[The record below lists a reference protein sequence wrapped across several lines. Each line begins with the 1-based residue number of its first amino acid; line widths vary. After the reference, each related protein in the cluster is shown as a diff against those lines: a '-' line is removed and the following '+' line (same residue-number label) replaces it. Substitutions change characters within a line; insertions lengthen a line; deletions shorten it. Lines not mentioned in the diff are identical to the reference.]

1 MQHLGRI
8 LILMKINAIK
18 KELDGI
24 LPGLAASVVTSLIS
38 QFLAGFLPTLGAALI
53 AILLGMLLGNT
64 LLNRPGLSQGTKF
77 SEKRLLE
84 YAIVLNGL
92 ILDFQVLKSAGLKG
106 FVFIILQMSLTI
118 FVTYNLGK
126 YFGFG
131 KRFSLLMGAGNAV
144 CGSSAIG
151 TVSPIVKA
159 DNKDKGISIT
169 IVNLTGT
176 ALMVLLPV
184 LGAVLYGSD
193 TLRTSALI
201 GGTVQSVGQV
211 VAAAKLVNDDVVTLA
226 TVFKLMRVLLIIG
239 VAVLYGRMNMNEGES
254 LFTRKKRAGMDDRS
268 VTRAGASSSPAAVSY
283 GVPWFLT
290 GFVVFFLIRSFIG
303 VPDSVLIG
311 SKAISTQF
319 EVAALAA
326 IGMRVKFADIIK
338 EGPKAM
344 LYGLTVG
351 AAQVVMAV
359 VLIRVFFG

>member
-1 MQHLGRI
+1 
-8 LILMKINAIK
+8 MKINAIK

-24 LPGLAASVVTSLIS
+24 LPGLAVSILIS
-38 QFLAGFLPTLGAALI
+38 LVSQYLARFLPTLGAALI

-106 FVFIILQMSLTI
+106 FVFIILQMFLTI

-151 TVSPIVKA
+151 TVSPIVQA
-159 DNKDKGISIT
+159 DNKEKGISIT

-254 LFTRKKRAGMDDRS
+254 LFTRKKRAEIAAS
-268 VTRAGASSSPAAVSY
+268 EESGASATPAAVSY

-303 VPDSVLIG
+303 VPDSVLVA

-351 AAQVVMAV
+351 AVQVVMAV
-359 VLIRVFFG
+359 ALIRVFFG

>member
-1 MQHLGRI
+1 
-8 LILMKINAIK
+8 MKLNAIK
-18 KELDGI
+18 KELDGA
-24 LPGLAASVVTSLIS
+24 LPGLAASILIS
-38 QFLAGFLPTLGAALI
+38 VVSQWLARLLPTLGAALI

-64 LLNRPGLSQGTKF
+64 LLNRPELGQGTKF

-92 ILDFQVLKSAGLKG
+92 ILDFQVLKSASLKG
-106 FVFIILQMSLTI
+106 FVFIILQMALTI
-118 FVTYNLGK
+118 FVTYRLGK
-126 YFGFG
+126 VFGFG

-151 TVSPIVKA
+151 TVAPIVQA

-176 ALMVLLPV
+176 ALMILLPV

-211 VAAAKLVNDDVVTLA
+211 VAAAKLVNDEVVTLA

-239 VAVLYGRMNMNEGES
+239 VAVLYGRMNMDEGES
-254 LFTRKKRAGMDDRS
+254 LFTRKKRAGYAADP
-268 VTRAGASSSPAAVSY
+268 VIGAEASASPAAVSY

-303 VPDSVLIG
+303 VPDSVLIA

-326 IGMRVKFADIIK
+326 IGMPVKFADIIK

-351 AAQVVMAV
+351 AVQVVMAIA
-359 VLIRVFFG
+359 LIQVFFG

>member
-1 MQHLGRI
+1 
-8 LILMKINAIK
+8 MKINALK
-18 KELDGI
+18 KELDGV
-24 LPGLAASVVTSLIS
+24 LPGLAASIAISLVS
-38 QFLAGFLPTLGAALI
+38 QFFARFLPTLGAALI

-64 LLNRPGLSQGTKF
+64 VLNRPELGSGTKF

-92 ILDFQVLKSAGLKG
+92 ILDFQVLKSAGIKG
-106 FVFIILQMSLTI
+106 FVFILLQMGLTI
-118 FVTYNLGK
+118 FVTYRLGK
-126 YFGFG
+126 VFGFG

-151 TVSPIVKA
+151 TVSPIVQA
-159 DNKDKGISIT
+159 DNKEKGISIT

-254 LFTRKKRAGMDDRS
+254 LFTRKKRAEITAS
-268 VTRAGASSSPAAVSY
+268 EESGASATPAAVSY

-303 VPDSVLIG
+303 VPDSALIA

>member
-1 MQHLGRI
+1 
-8 LILMKINAIK
+8 MKINAIK

-24 LPGLAASVVTSLIS
+24 LPGLAVSILISLVS

-53 AILLGMLLGNT
+53 AIMLGMLLGNT
-64 LLNRPGLSQGTKF
+64 LLNRSELEKGTKF

-84 YAIVLNGL
+84 YAIGLNGL
-92 ILDFQVLKSAGLKG
+92 ILDFQVLKLSGLKG
-106 FVFIILQMSLTI
+106 FVFIMLQMSLTI

-131 KRFSLLMGAGNAV
+131 KRFALLMGAGNAV

-151 TVSPIVKA
+151 TVSPIVQA
-159 DNKDKGISIT
+159 DNKEKGISIT

-176 ALMVLLPV
+176 ALMILLPV
-184 LGAVLYGSD
+184 LGAILYGSD

-254 LFTRKKRAGMDDRS
+254 LFTRKKRAEITAS
-268 VTRAGASSSPAAVSY
+268 EESGASATPAAVSY

-303 VPDSVLIG
+303 VPDSVLAA

-351 AAQVVMAV
+351 AVQVVMAV
-359 VLIRVFFG
+359 ALIRVFFG

>member
-1 MQHLGRI
+1 
-8 LILMKINAIK
+8 MKINAIK
-18 KELDGI
+18 KELDGV
-24 LPGLAASVVTSLIS
+24 LPGLAASIAISLVS
-38 QFLAGFLPTLGAALI
+38 QFFARFLPTLGAALI

-64 LLNRPGLSQGTKF
+64 VLNRPELGSGTKF

-92 ILDFQVLKSAGLKG
+92 ILDFQVLKSAGIKG
-106 FVFIILQMSLTI
+106 FVFILLQMGLTI
-118 FVTYNLGK
+118 FVTYRLGK
-126 YFGFG
+126 VFGFG

-144 CGSSAIG
+144 CGSTAIG
-151 TVSPIVKA
+151 TVSPIVQA
-159 DNKDKGISIT
+159 DNKEKGISIT

-254 LFTRKKRAGMDDRS
+254 LFTRKKRAEITAS
-268 VTRAGASSSPAAVSY
+268 EESGASATPAAVSY

-303 VPDSVLIG
+303 VPDSALIA

-351 AAQVVMAV
+351 AVQVVMAV
-359 VLIRVFFG
+359 VLIHVFFG

>member
-8 LILMKINAIK
+8 LILMKINALK
-18 KELDGI
+18 KELDGV
-24 LPGLAASVVTSLIS
+24 LPGLAASIAISLVS
-38 QFLAGFLPTLGAALI
+38 QFFARFLPTLGAALI

-64 LLNRPGLSQGTKF
+64 VLNRPELGSGTKF

-92 ILDFQVLKSAGLKG
+92 ILDFQVLKSAGIKG
-106 FVFIILQMSLTI
+106 FVFILLQMGLTI
-118 FVTYNLGK
+118 FVTYRLGK
-126 YFGFG
+126 VFGFG

-144 CGSSAIG
+144 CGSSAVG
-151 TVSPIVKA
+151 TVSPIVQA
-159 DNKDKGISIT
+159 DNKEKGISIT

-211 VAAAKLVNDDVVTLA
+211 VAAAKLVNDEVVTLA

-254 LFTRKKRAGMDDRS
+254 LFTRKKRAEITAS
-268 VTRAGASSSPAAVSY
+268 EESGASTTPAAVSY

-303 VPDSVLIG
+303 VPDSALIA

>member
-1 MQHLGRI
+1 
-8 LILMKINAIK
+8 MKINALK
-18 KELDGI
+18 KELDGV
-24 LPGLAASVVTSLIS
+24 LPGLAVSILISLAS
-38 QFLAGFLPTLGAALI
+38 QFLARFLPTLGAALI

-64 LLNRPGLSQGTKF
+64 LLNRPELSQGTKF

-106 FVFIILQMSLTI
+106 FVFITLQMSLTI

-151 TVSPIVKA
+151 TVSPIVQA
-159 DNKDKGISIT
+159 DNKEKGISIT

-176 ALMVLLPV
+176 VLMIALPL
-184 LGAVLYGSD
+184 LGAFLYGSD

-211 VAAAKLVNDDVVTLA
+211 VAAAKLVNDEVVTLA
-226 TVFKLMRVLLIIG
+226 TVFKLMRVLLIIV

-254 LFTRKKRAGMDDRS
+254 LFTRKKRAVADEGS
-268 VTRAGASSSPAAVSY
+268 PASPAAVSY

-303 VPDSVLIG
+303 VPEGALVA

-351 AAQVVMAV
+351 AVQVVMAIA
-359 VLIRVFFG
+359 LIRVFFG

>member
-1 MQHLGRI
+1 
-8 LILMKINAIK
+8 MKINALK
-18 KELDGI
+18 KELDGV
-24 LPGLAASVVTSLIS
+24 LPGLAASIAISLVS
-38 QFLAGFLPTLGAALI
+38 QFFARFLPTLGAALI

-64 LLNRPGLSQGTKF
+64 VLNRPELGSGTKF

-92 ILDFQVLKSAGLKG
+92 ILDFQVLKSAGIKG
-106 FVFIILQMSLTI
+106 FVFILLQMGLTI
-118 FVTYNLGK
+118 FVTYRLGK
-126 YFGFG
+126 VFGFG

-151 TVSPIVKA
+151 TVSPIVQA
-159 DNKDKGISIT
+159 DNKEKGISIT

-211 VAAAKLVNDDVVTLA
+211 VAAAKLVNDEVVTLA

-239 VAVLYGRMNMNEGES
+239 VAVFYGRMNMNEGES
-254 LFTRKKRAGMDDRS
+254 LFTRKKGAEVVAGEA
-268 VTRAGASSSPAAVSY
+268 AGASASPAAVSY

-303 VPDSVLIG
+303 VPDGVLVA
-311 SKAISTQF
+311 SKTISTQF

-351 AAQVVMAV
+351 AVQVGMAV
-359 VLIRVFFG
+359 ALIRVFFG

>member
-1 MQHLGRI
+1 
-8 LILMKINAIK
+8 MKINALK
-18 KELDGI
+18 KELDGV
-24 LPGLAASVVTSLIS
+24 LPGLAASIAISLVS
-38 QFLAGFLPTLGAALI
+38 QFFARFLPTLGAALI

-64 LLNRPGLSQGTKF
+64 VLNRPELGSGTKF

-92 ILDFQVLKSAGLKG
+92 ILDFQVLKSAGIKG
-106 FVFIILQMSLTI
+106 FVFILLQMGLTI
-118 FVTYNLGK
+118 FVTYRLGK
-126 YFGFG
+126 VFGFG

-151 TVSPIVKA
+151 TVSPIVQA
-159 DNKDKGISIT
+159 DNKEKGISIT

-176 ALMVLLPV
+176 ALMILLPV
-184 LGAVLYGSD
+184 LGAVFYASD

-211 VAAAKLVNDDVVTLA
+211 VAAAKLVNDEVVTLA

-254 LFTRKKRAGMDDRS
+254 LFTRKKRAGITAGEAADG
-268 VTRAGASSSPAAVSY
+268 AGASASPAAVSY

-303 VPDSVLIG
+303 VPDSALIA

-351 AAQVVMAV
+351 AVQVLMAV
-359 VLIRVFFG
+359 ALIRVFFG

>member
-1 MQHLGRI
+1 
-8 LILMKINAIK
+8 MKINAIK
-18 KELDGI
+18 KELDGV
-24 LPGLAASVVTSLIS
+24 LPGLAVSILISLIS
-38 QFLAGFLPTLGAALI
+38 QLLARFLPTLGAALI

-64 LLNRPGLSQGTKF
+64 LLNRPELGHGTKF

-106 FVFIILQMSLTI
+106 FVFIMLQMGLTI
-118 FVTYNLGK
+118 FVTYQLGK

-151 TVSPIVKA
+151 TVSPIVQA
-159 DNKDKGISIT
+159 DNKEKGISIT

-176 ALMVLLPV
+176 ALMILLPV
-184 LGAVLYGSD
+184 LGAILYGSD

-211 VAAAKLVNDDVVTLA
+211 VAAAKLVNDEVVTLA

-239 VAVLYGRMNMNEGES
+239 VAVLYGRMNMNVGES
-254 LFTRKKRAGMDDRS
+254 LFTSKKRAGSTAES
-268 VTRAGASSSPAAVSY
+268 VIGAEASASPAAVSY
-283 GVPWFLT
+283 SVPWFLT

-303 VPDSVLIG
+303 VPDGVLIA

-351 AAQVVMAV
+351 AVQVVMAV
-359 VLIRVFFG
+359 VLIQVFFG

>member
-1 MQHLGRI
+1 
-8 LILMKINAIK
+8 MKINVLK
-18 KELDGI
+18 KELDGV
-24 LPGLAASVVTSLIS
+24 LPGLAASIAISLVS
-38 QFLAGFLPTLGAALI
+38 QFFARFLPTLGAALI

-64 LLNRPGLSQGTKF
+64 VLNRPELGSGTKF

-92 ILDFQVLKSAGLKG
+92 ILDFQVLKSAGIKG
-106 FVFIILQMSLTI
+106 FVFILLQMGLTI
-118 FVTYNLGK
+118 FVTYRLGK
-126 YFGFG
+126 VFGFG

-151 TVSPIVKA
+151 TVSPIVQA
-159 DNKDKGISIT
+159 DNKEKGISIT

-239 VAVLYGRMNMNEGES
+239 VAVLYGRMNMNEGET
-254 LFTRKKRAGMDDRS
+254 LFTRKKRAESAADAS
-268 VTRAGASSSPAAVSY
+268 TAGTGAPASPATVSY

-303 VPDSVLIG
+303 VPDSALIA

-351 AAQVVMAV
+351 AVQVVMAV
-359 VLIRVFFG
+359 ALIRVFFG

>member
-1 MQHLGRI
+1 
-8 LILMKINAIK
+8 MKINTLK
-18 KELDGI
+18 KELDGV
-24 LPGLAASVVTSLIS
+24 LPGLAASIAISLVS
-38 QFLAGFLPTLGAALI
+38 QFFARFLPTLGAALI

-64 LLNRPGLSQGTKF
+64 VLNRPELGSGTKF

-92 ILDFQVLKSAGLKG
+92 ILDFQVLKSAGIKG
-106 FVFIILQMSLTI
+106 FVFILLQMGLTI
-118 FVTYNLGK
+118 FVTYRLGK
-126 YFGFG
+126 VFGFG

-151 TVSPIVKA
+151 TVSPIVQA
-159 DNKDKGISIT
+159 DNKEKGISIT

-254 LFTRKKRAGMDDRS
+254 LFTRKKRAEITAS
-268 VTRAGASSSPAAVSY
+268 EESGASTTPAAVSY

-303 VPDSVLIG
+303 VPDSALIA

>member
-1 MQHLGRI
+1 
-8 LILMKINAIK
+8 MKINALK
-18 KELDGI
+18 KELDGV
-24 LPGLAASVVTSLIS
+24 LPGLAASIAISLVS
-38 QFLAGFLPTLGAALI
+38 QFFARFLPTLGAALI

-64 LLNRPGLSQGTKF
+64 VLNRPELGSGTKF

-92 ILDFQVLKSAGLKG
+92 ILDFQVLKSAGIKG
-106 FVFIILQMSLTI
+106 FVFILLQMGLTI
-118 FVTYNLGK
+118 FVTYRLGK
-126 YFGFG
+126 VFGFG

-151 TVSPIVKA
+151 TVSPIVQA
-159 DNKDKGISIT
+159 DNKEKGISIT

-254 LFTRKKRAGMDDRS
+254 LFTRKKSAESAADASTAG
-268 VTRAGASSSPAAVSY
+268 TGAPASPAAVSY

-303 VPDSVLIG
+303 VPDSALAA

-351 AAQVVMAV
+351 AVQVVMAV

>member
-1 MQHLGRI
+1 
-8 LILMKINAIK
+8 MKINVLK
-18 KELDGI
+18 KELDGV
-24 LPGLAASVVTSLIS
+24 LPGLAASIAISLVS
-38 QFLAGFLPTLGAALI
+38 QFFARFLPTLGAALI

-64 LLNRPGLSQGTKF
+64 VLNRPELGSGTKF

-92 ILDFQVLKSAGLKG
+92 ILDFQVLKSAGIKG
-106 FVFIILQMSLTI
+106 FVFILLQMGLTI
-118 FVTYNLGK
+118 FVTYRLGK
-126 YFGFG
+126 VFGFG

-151 TVSPIVKA
+151 TVSPIVQA
-159 DNKDKGISIT
+159 DNKEKGISIT

-254 LFTRKKRAGMDDRS
+254 LFTRKKRAEITAS
-268 VTRAGASSSPAAVSY
+268 EESGASTTPAAVSY

-303 VPDSVLIG
+303 VPDSALIA

-359 VLIRVFFG
+359 VLIHVFFG

>member
-1 MQHLGRI
+1 
-8 LILMKINAIK
+8 MKINALK

-24 LPGLAASVVTSLIS
+24 LPGLAVSIFISLVS
-38 QFLAGFLPTLGAALI
+38 QFLARFLPTLGAALI

-64 LLNRPGLSQGTKF
+64 LLNRPELSQGTKF

-106 FVFIILQMSLTI
+106 FLFIILQMSLTI
-118 FVTYNLGK
+118 FVTYRLGK
-126 YFGFG
+126 FFGFG

-151 TVSPIVKA
+151 TVSPIIQA

-176 ALMVLLPV
+176 ALMILLPI
-184 LGAVLYGSD
+184 LGAVLYDSD

-239 VAVLYGRMNMNEGES
+239 VAVLYGRMNMDEGEP
-254 LFTRKKRAGMDDRS
+254 LFARKNRTVADS
-268 VTRAGASSSPAAVSY
+268 PSSTSPSPATVSY

-303 VPDSVLIG
+303 VPDSVLIA
-311 SKAISTQF
+311 SKTISTQF

-326 IGMRVKFADIIK
+326 IGMRVKFADIIH

-351 AAQVVMAV
+351 AVQILIAIA
-359 VLIRVFFG
+359 LIRMFFG

>member
-1 MQHLGRI
+1 
-8 LILMKINAIK
+8 MKLNAIK
-18 KELDGI
+18 KELDGA
-24 LPGLAASVVTSLIS
+24 LPGLAASILIS
-38 QFLAGFLPTLGAALI
+38 VVSQWLARLLPTLGAALI

-64 LLNRPGLSQGTKF
+64 LLNRPELGQGTKF

-118 FVTYNLGK
+118 FIAYHLGK

-131 KRFSLLMGAGNAV
+131 KRFALLMGAGNAV

-151 TVSPIVKA
+151 TVAPIVQA

-176 ALMVLLPV
+176 ALMILLPV
-184 LGAVLYGSD
+184 LGAVLYGND

-211 VAAAKLVNDDVVTLA
+211 VAAAKLVNDEVVTLA

-239 VAVLYGRMNMNEGES
+239 VAVLYGRMNMEEGEP
-254 LFTRKKRAGMDDRS
+254 LFARKIRRTTNDTGNE
-268 VTRAGASSSPAAVSY
+268 ASPPEEMANVSY

-303 VPDSVLIG
+303 VPDSALVI

-351 AAQVVMAV
+351 AVQVVMAV
-359 VLIRVFFG
+359 ALIQVFFG

>member
-1 MQHLGRI
+1 
-8 LILMKINAIK
+8 MKINALK

-24 LPGLAASVVTSLIS
+24 LPGLAASIIISLVS
-38 QFLAGFLPTLGAALI
+38 QFLARFLPTLGAALI

-64 LLNRPGLSQGTKF
+64 LLNRSGLSQGTKF

-151 TVSPIVKA
+151 TVSPIVQA
-159 DNKDKGISIT
+159 DNKEKGISIT

-254 LFTRKKRAGMDDRS
+254 LFTRKKRAGVDDES
-268 VTRAGASSSPAAVSY
+268 VTEAAAVSY

-303 VPDSVLIG
+303 VPDSILIG
-311 SKAISTQF
+311 SKSISTQF

-351 AAQVVMAV
+351 AVQVVMAV
-359 VLIRVFFG
+359 ALIRVFFG

>member
-1 MQHLGRI
+1 
-8 LILMKINAIK
+8 MKINAFK
-18 KELDGI
+18 KELDGV
-24 LPGLAASVVTSLIS
+24 LPGLTASIVISLVS
-38 QFLAGFLPTLGAALI
+38 QFLARFLPTLGAALI

-106 FVFIILQMSLTI
+106 FVFIMLQMSLTI

-254 LFTRKKRAGMDDRS
+254 LFTRKKRAEITAS
-268 VTRAGASSSPAAVSY
+268 EESGASATPAAVSY

-303 VPDSVLIG
+303 VPDSALIA

-351 AAQVVMAV
+351 AAQVLMAFA
-359 VLIRVFFG
+359 LIRMFFG

>member
-1 MQHLGRI
+1 
-8 LILMKINAIK
+8 MKINAIK
-18 KELDGI
+18 KELDGV
-24 LPGLAASVVTSLIS
+24 LPGLAASIAISLVS
-38 QFLAGFLPTLGAALI
+38 QFFARFLPTLGAALI

-64 LLNRPGLSQGTKF
+64 VLNRPELGSGTKF

-92 ILDFQVLKSAGLKG
+92 ILDFQVLKSAGIKG
-106 FVFIILQMSLTI
+106 FVFILLQMGLTI

-151 TVSPIVKA
+151 TVSPIVQA
-159 DNKDKGISIT
+159 DNKEKGISIT

-211 VAAAKLVNDDVVTLA
+211 VAAAKLVNDEVVTLA
-226 TVFKLMRVLLIIG
+226 TVFKLMRVLLIIA

-254 LFTRKKRAGMDDRS
+254 LFTRKKRAG
-268 VTRAGASSSPAAVSY
+268 VTASEAAAVSY

-303 VPDSVLIG
+303 VPDSVLDA
-311 SKAISTQF
+311 SKAISTQL

-351 AAQVVMAV
+351 AVQVLMALA
-359 VLIRVFFG
+359 LIRVFFG

>member
-1 MQHLGRI
+1 
-8 LILMKINAIK
+8 MKINALK

-24 LPGLAASVVTSLIS
+24 LPGLAASIIISLVS
-38 QFLAGFLPTLGAALI
+38 QFLARFLPTLGAALI

-64 LLNRPGLSQGTKF
+64 LLNRSGLSQGTKF

-184 LGAVLYGSD
+184 LGAVLYDSD

-211 VAAAKLVNDDVVTLA
+211 VAAAKLVNDEVVTLA
-226 TVFKLMRVLLIIG
+226 TVFKLMRVLLIIA
-239 VAVLYGRMNMNEGES
+239 VAVLYGRMNMNEGEP
-254 LFTRKKRAGMDDRS
+254 LFTRKKRAGVDDES
-268 VTRAGASSSPAAVSY
+268 VTEAAAVSY

-303 VPDSVLIG
+303 VPDSILIG
-311 SKAISTQF
+311 SKSISTQF

-351 AAQVVMAV
+351 AVQVLMALA
-359 VLIRVFFG
+359 LIRVFFG

>member
-1 MQHLGRI
+1 
-8 LILMKINAIK
+8 MKINALK

-24 LPGLAASVVTSLIS
+24 LPGLAASIAISLVS
-38 QFLAGFLPTLGAALI
+38 QFFARFLPTLGAALI

-64 LLNRPGLSQGTKF
+64 VLNRPELGSGTKF

-92 ILDFQVLKSAGLKG
+92 ILDFQVLKSAGIKG
-106 FVFIILQMSLTI
+106 FVFILLQMGLTI
-118 FVTYNLGK
+118 FITYNLGK

-151 TVSPIVKA
+151 TVSPIVQA

-254 LFTRKKRAGMDDRS
+254 LFTRKKRAEITAS
-268 VTRAGASSSPAAVSY
+268 EESGASTTPAAVSY

-303 VPDSVLIG
+303 VPDSALIA

>member
-1 MQHLGRI
+1 
-8 LILMKINAIK
+8 MKINALK
-18 KELDGI
+18 KELDGV
-24 LPGLAASVVTSLIS
+24 LPGLAVSILISLVS
-38 QFLAGFLPTLGAALI
+38 QFLARFLPTLGAALI

-64 LLNRPGLSQGTKF
+64 LLNRPELSQGTKF

-92 ILDFQVLKSAGLKG
+92 ILDFQVLKSAGIKG
-106 FVFIILQMSLTI
+106 FIFIMLQMGLTI
-118 FVTYNLGK
+118 FVTYRLGK
-126 YFGFG
+126 FFGFG
-131 KRFSLLMGAGNAV
+131 KRFALLMGAGNAV

-151 TVSPIVKA
+151 TVSPIVQA

-176 ALMVLLPV
+176 ALMILLPL

-193 TLRTSALI
+193 TMRTSALI

-239 VAVLYGRMNMNEGES
+239 VAVLYGRMNMNEGEP
-254 LFTRKKRAGMDDRS
+254 LFTRKKRDADASAKG
-268 VTRAGASSSPAAVSY
+268 AGAAASPAAVSY

-303 VPDSVLIG
+303 VPDSVLVV

-326 IGMRVKFADIIK
+326 IGMRVKFADIIH

-351 AAQVVMAV
+351 VVQVLMAV
-359 VLIRVFFG
+359 ALIRVIFG

>member
-1 MQHLGRI
+1 
-8 LILMKINAIK
+8 MKINALK
-18 KELDGI
+18 KELDGV
-24 LPGLAASVVTSLIS
+24 LPGLAASIAISLVS
-38 QFLAGFLPTLGAALI
+38 QFFARFLPTLGAALI

-64 LLNRPGLSQGTKF
+64 VLNRPELGSGTKF

-92 ILDFQVLKSAGLKG
+92 ILDFQVLKSAGIKG
-106 FVFIILQMSLTI
+106 FVFIMLQMGLTI
-118 FVTYNLGK
+118 FVTYRLGK
-126 YFGFG
+126 VFGFG

-151 TVSPIVKA
+151 TVSPIVQA
-159 DNKDKGISIT
+159 DNKEKGISIT

-254 LFTRKKRAGMDDRS
+254 LFTRKKRSGITAS
-268 VTRAGASSSPAAVSY
+268 EESGASASPAAVSY

-303 VPDSVLIG
+303 VPDSALVA

-351 AAQVVMAV
+351 AVQVLMAV

>member
-1 MQHLGRI
+1 
-8 LILMKINAIK
+8 MKINTLK
-18 KELDGI
+18 KELDGV
-24 LPGLAASVVTSLIS
+24 LPGLAASILISLAS
-38 QFLAGFLPTLGAALI
+38 QFLARFLPTLGAALI

-64 LLNRPGLSQGTKF
+64 LLNRPELSQGTKF

-254 LFTRKKRAGMDDRS
+254 LFTRKKRAEITAS
-268 VTRAGASSSPAAVSY
+268 EESGASTTPAAVSY

-303 VPDSVLIG
+303 VPDSVLAA

-351 AAQVVMAV
+351 AVQVVMAV
-359 VLIRVFFG
+359 ALIRVFFG

>member
-1 MQHLGRI
+1 
-8 LILMKINAIK
+8 MKINALK
-18 KELDGI
+18 KELDGV
-24 LPGLAASVVTSLIS
+24 LPGLAASIAISLVS
-38 QFLAGFLPTLGAALI
+38 QFFARFLPTLGAALI

-64 LLNRPGLSQGTKF
+64 LLNRSGLSQGTKF

-351 AAQVVMAV
+351 AAQVLMAV
-359 VLIRVFFG
+359 MLIRVFFG

>member
-1 MQHLGRI
+1 
-8 LILMKINAIK
+8 MKINAIK

-24 LPGLAASVVTSLIS
+24 LPGLAASIVISLIS
-38 QFLAGFLPTLGAALI
+38 QLLAGFLPTLGAALI

-92 ILDFQVLKSAGLKG
+92 ILDFQVLKSAGVKG
-106 FVFIILQMSLTI
+106 FVFIMLQMSLTI
-118 FVTYNLGK
+118 FVTYQLGK
-126 YFGFG
+126 VFGFG
-131 KRFSLLMGAGNAV
+131 KRFALLMGAGNAV

-151 TVSPIVKA
+151 TVSPIVQA
-159 DNKDKGISIT
+159 DNKEKGISIT

-176 ALMVLLPV
+176 ALMILLPV

-254 LFTRKKRAGMDDRS
+254 LFTRKKRAEITAS
-268 VTRAGASSSPAAVSY
+268 EESGASATPAAVSY

-303 VPDSVLIG
+303 VPDSVLTA

-351 AAQVVMAV
+351 AVQVVMAV
-359 VLIRVFFG
+359 ALIRVFFG

>member
-1 MQHLGRI
+1 
-8 LILMKINAIK
+8 MKLNAIK

-24 LPGLAASVVTSLIS
+24 LPGLAASIFISLVS
-38 QFLAGFLPTLGAALI
+38 QYLARFLPTLGAALI

-64 LLNRPGLSQGTKF
+64 FLNRPGLSQGTTF
-77 SEKRLLE
+77 AEKRLLE

-92 ILDFQVLKSAGLKG
+92 ILDFQVLQSAGLKG
-106 FVFIILQMSLTI
+106 FVFIILQMTLTI
-118 FVTYNLGK
+118 FVTYRLGK
-126 YFGFG
+126 VFGFG

-151 TVSPIVKA
+151 TVSPIVQA

-176 ALMVLLPV
+176 ALMIALPL

-211 VAAAKLVNDDVVTLA
+211 VAAAKLVNDEVVTLA

-239 VAVLYGRMNMNEGES
+239 VAVLYGRMNMNEGEP
-254 LFTRKKRAGMDDRS
+254 LFTRK
-268 VTRAGASSSPAAVSY
+268 TRRTANDTGNEALPPEETAAVSY

-303 VPDSVLIG
+303 VPDSALIA

-359 VLIRVFFG
+359 ALIRVFFG

>member
-1 MQHLGRI
+1 
-8 LILMKINAIK
+8 MKINVLK
-18 KELDGI
+18 KELDGV
-24 LPGLAASVVTSLIS
+24 LPGLAASIAISLVS
-38 QFLAGFLPTLGAALI
+38 QFFARFLPTLGAALI

-64 LLNRPGLSQGTKF
+64 VLNRPELGSGTKF

-92 ILDFQVLKSAGLKG
+92 ILDFQVLKSAGIKG
-106 FVFIILQMSLTI
+106 FVFILLQMGLTI
-118 FVTYNLGK
+118 FVTYRLGK
-126 YFGFG
+126 VFGFG

-151 TVSPIVKA
+151 TVSPIVQA
-159 DNKDKGISIT
+159 DNKEKGISIT

-254 LFTRKKRAGMDDRS
+254 LFTRKKRAEITAS
-268 VTRAGASSSPAAVSY
+268 EESGASTTPAAVSY

-303 VPDSVLIG
+303 VPDSALIA

-326 IGMRVKFADIIK
+326 IGMRVKFTDIIK

-351 AAQVVMAV
+351 AVQVVMAV
-359 VLIRVFFG
+359 ALIRVFFG

>member
-1 MQHLGRI
+1 
-8 LILMKINAIK
+8 MKINALK
-18 KELDGI
+18 KELDGV
-24 LPGLAASVVTSLIS
+24 LPGLAASILISLIS
-38 QFLAGFLPTLGAALI
+38 QLLARFLPALGAALI

-64 LLNRPGLSQGTKF
+64 LLNRPELGQGTKF

-92 ILDFQVLKSAGLKG
+92 ILDFQVLKSAGVKG
-106 FVFIILQMSLTI
+106 FVFIMLQMSLTI
-118 FVTYNLGK
+118 FVTYRLGK
-126 YFGFG
+126 VFGFG

-151 TVSPIVKA
+151 TVSPIVQA

-254 LFTRKKRAGMDDRS
+254 LFTRKKRAEITAS
-268 VTRAGASSSPAAVSY
+268 EESGASATPAAVSY

>member
-1 MQHLGRI
+1 
-8 LILMKINAIK
+8 MKINAIK

-24 LPGLAASVVTSLIS
+24 LPGLAASIVISLIS
-38 QFLAGFLPTLGAALI
+38 QLLAGFLPTLGAALI

-151 TVSPIVKA
+151 TVSPIVQA
-159 DNKDKGISIT
+159 DNKEKGISIT

-254 LFTRKKRAGMDDRS
+254 LFTRKKRAEITAS
-268 VTRAGASSSPAAVSY
+268 EESGASATPAAVSY

-344 LYGLTVG
+344 LYGLTVD

>member
-1 MQHLGRI
+1 
-8 LILMKINAIK
+8 MKINTLK
-18 KELDGI
+18 KELDGV
-24 LPGLAASVVTSLIS
+24 LPGLAASIAISLVS
-38 QFLAGFLPTLGAALI
+38 QFFARFLPTLGAALI

-64 LLNRPGLSQGTKF
+64 VLNRPELGSGTKF

-92 ILDFQVLKSAGLKG
+92 ILDFQVLKSAGIKG
-106 FVFIILQMSLTI
+106 FVFILLQMGLTI
-118 FVTYNLGK
+118 FVTYRLGK
-126 YFGFG
+126 VFGFG

-151 TVSPIVKA
+151 TVSPIVQA
-159 DNKDKGISIT
+159 DNKEKGISIT

-254 LFTRKKRAGMDDRS
+254 LFTRKKRAEITAS
-268 VTRAGASSSPAAVSY
+268 EESGASTTPAAVSY

-303 VPDSVLIG
+303 VPDSALIA

-351 AAQVVMAV
+351 AVQVVMAV
-359 VLIRVFFG
+359 ALIRVFFG

>member
-1 MQHLGRI
+1 
-8 LILMKINAIK
+8 MKINAIK

-24 LPGLAASVVTSLIS
+24 LPGLAVSILISLAS
-38 QFLAGFLPTLGAALI
+38 QFLARFLPTLGAALI

-64 LLNRPGLSQGTKF
+64 LLNRPELSQGTKF

-106 FVFIILQMSLTI
+106 FVFIILQISLTI

-131 KRFSLLMGAGNAV
+131 KRFALLMGAGNAV

-159 DNKDKGISIT
+159 DNKEKGISIT

-176 ALMVLLPV
+176 ALMILLPV
-184 LGAVLYGSD
+184 LGAILYGSD

-211 VAAAKLVNDDVVTLA
+211 VAAAKLVNDEVVTLA
-226 TVFKLMRVLLIIG
+226 TVFKLMRVLLIIV

-254 LFTRKKRAGMDDRS
+254 LFTRKKRAGVDEGS
-268 VTRAGASSSPAAVSY
+268 VTGVGASANPAAVSY

-303 VPDSVLIG
+303 VPEGALVA

-351 AAQVVMAV
+351 AVQVVMAV
-359 VLIRVFFG
+359 ALIRVFFG

>member
-1 MQHLGRI
+1 
-8 LILMKINAIK
+8 MKINALK
-18 KELDGI
+18 KELDGV
-24 LPGLAASVVTSLIS
+24 LPGLAASIVISLIS
-38 QFLAGFLPTLGAALI
+38 QLLAGFLPTLGAALI

-151 TVSPIVKA
+151 TVSPIVQA
-159 DNKDKGISIT
+159 DNKEKGISIT

-254 LFTRKKRAGMDDRS
+254 LFTRKKRSEITAS
-268 VTRAGASSSPAAVSY
+268 EESGASATPAAVSY

-303 VPDSVLIG
+303 VPDSALIA

-351 AAQVVMAV
+351 AAQVVMAM

>member
-1 MQHLGRI
+1 
-8 LILMKINAIK
+8 MKINALK

-24 LPGLAASVVTSLIS
+24 LPGLAVSILISLVS
-38 QFLAGFLPTLGAALI
+38 QFLVRFLPTLGAALI

-92 ILDFQVLKSAGLKG
+92 ILDFQVLKSAGIKG
-106 FVFIILQMSLTI
+106 FVFIVLQMSLTI
-118 FVTYNLGK
+118 FVTYQLGK
-126 YFGFG
+126 VFGFG
-131 KRFSLLMGAGNAV
+131 KRFALLMGAGNAV

-151 TVSPIVKA
+151 TVSPIVQA
-159 DNKDKGISIT
+159 DNKEKGISIT

-176 ALMVLLPV
+176 ALMILLPV
-184 LGAVLYGSD
+184 LGAILYGSD

-211 VAAAKLVNDDVVTLA
+211 VAAAKLVNDEVVTLA

-254 LFTRKKRAGMDDRS
+254 LFTRKKRAVGAKGEASDG
-268 VTRAGASSSPAAVSY
+268 AGASASPAVSY

-303 VPDSVLIG
+303 VPDGVLVA
-311 SKAISTQF
+311 SKTISTQF

-351 AAQVVMAV
+351 AVQVGMAV
-359 VLIRVFFG
+359 ALIRVFFG

>member
-1 MQHLGRI
+1 MQS
-8 LILMKINAIK
+8 K
-18 KELDGI
+18 KNWMGCC
-24 LPGLAASVVTSLIS
+24 PASPPASPS
-38 QFLAGFLPTLGAALI
+38 HWSANFSPASCRRSAPRLI

-64 LLNRPGLSQGTKF
+64 VLNRPELGSGTKF

-92 ILDFQVLKSAGLKG
+92 ILDFQVLKSAGIKG
-106 FVFIILQMSLTI
+106 FVFIMLQMGLTI
-118 FVTYNLGK
+118 FVTYQLGK
-126 YFGFG
+126 VFGFG

-151 TVSPIVKA
+151 TVSPIVQA
-159 DNKDKGISIT
+159 DNKEKGISIT

-176 ALMVLLPV
+176 ALMILLPV

-254 LFTRKKRAGMDDRS
+254 LFTRKKRAEITAS
-268 VTRAGASSSPAAVSY
+268 EESGASATPAAVSY

-303 VPDSVLIG
+303 VPDSVLIA

-351 AAQVVMAV
+351 AVQVLMAV
-359 VLIRVFFG
+359 ALIRVFFG

>member
-1 MQHLGRI
+1 
-8 LILMKINAIK
+8 MKINALK
-18 KELDGI
+18 KELDGV
-24 LPGLAASVVTSLIS
+24 LPGLAVSILISLVS
-38 QFLAGFLPTLGAALI
+38 QFLARFLPTLGAALI

-64 LLNRPGLSQGTKF
+64 LLNRPELSQGTKF

-92 ILDFQVLKSAGLKG
+92 ILDFQVLKSAGIKG
-106 FVFIILQMSLTI
+106 FAFIMLQMGLTI
-118 FVTYNLGK
+118 FVTYRLGK
-126 YFGFG
+126 FFGFG

-151 TVSPIVKA
+151 TVSPIIQA

-176 ALMVLLPV
+176 ALMILLPI
-184 LGAVLYGSD
+184 LGAVLYDSD

-239 VAVLYGRMNMNEGES
+239 VAVLYGRMNMNEGEP
-254 LFTRKKRAGMDDRS
+254 LFTRKKRASAAVDAS
-268 VTRAGASSSPAAVSY
+268 AEEAGASANPAAVSY

-303 VPDSVLIG
+303 VPDSILIG

-326 IGMRVKFADIIK
+326 IGMRVKFADIIH

-351 AAQVVMAV
+351 VVQVLIAV
-359 VLIRVFFG
+359 ALIRVFFG